1 MFITVDL
8 GINTDFLKKELLKKY
23 PDIHNFFPKSY
34 FIDKYYI

>member
-8 GINTDFLKKELLKKY
+8 GINTDLKKEFLEKC
-23 PDIHNFFPKSY
+23 PDIHNFPPKSY